1 MRCGISGF
9 RLNGA
14 HFERGYDAHASS
26 DDPSGRDDL
35 VGRAGHGS
43 TLRSPLPGLSPKVGG
58 EWLHRH
64 RLQLYIVGPM
74 QDDGVGTLSDVLGQ
88 PILVASTSGTAGPRL
103 PPPTPRLL
111 GAVMIRRVRVE
122 KSNDFRIGKAG
133 PMTSGTAPALIVGVG
148 EPTAEATVLER
159 LTHWSQAMPKRL
171 AFWMNLVERVSRY
184 DSVEIKDPVIHAH

>member
-1 MRCGISGF
+1 MVPIS
-9 RLNGA
+9 N
-14 HFERGYDAHASS
+14 EVYDAHASS

-184 DSVEIKDPVIHAH
+184 DSVEIKEPVIHAHTSTIPTYSER